1 MTHHLLS
8 KGIRVAFCKAGAV
21 GGLHM
26 EVTGREEAKTMR
38 DDVQKDHHVLI
49 QAV

>member
-1 MTHHLLS
+1 MAL
-8 KGIRVAFCKAGAV
+8 CKAGAV

-26 EVTGREEAKTMR
+26 EITGRAGAKTMGENM
-38 DDVQKDHHVLI
+38 QKDHHVLI